1 MTLVLKLLIKL
12 ENFIIFFLKKIRQI
26 IYSFIGPL
34 IIIIDLKIEINKF
47 LSIADLFKAW
57 VFYS

>member
-47 LSIADLFKAW
+47 LSIADLFKA
-57 VFYS
+57 